1 MSITLYSGL
10 PGSGKSFTVVKDVII
25 PAIKSGRTVYTNIPL
40 VDDLFVTEFGSCPV
54 HFDTQDVIDNTSW
67 FLDVLPAGAVIV
79 LDEAW
84 RLWPSGLKT
93 NAVNPAHKEFLAEH
107 RHRVGEDGKSMEVVL
122 VTQDANQLAAFVRQL
137 IEKTYRAKKLDTVG
151 QSNRFRLDIYEG
163 AVGGANPPLS
173 NRVREM
179 FGSYDPQVYR
189 FYKSATKSQTGEV
202 GDEAKT
208 DARANVMKGGKIKA
222 IFAAMIFLPI
232 IAALLAWVTYHRLNK
247 QLDKRPDG
255 AAVASA
261 QPVDNKAAIE
271 LAKLRSEQSKSFLH
285 GRSISITG
293 IANYGFGDE
302 YRFKVAD
309 GDSVAHFS
317 KGDLVRLGYT
327 VAPIGDCIVR
337 ISGFSETLY
346 AMCRGEKTAGVIAQA
361 FEAPKD
367 STQL

>member
-40 VDDLFVTEFGSCPV
+40 VDDLFVSEFGSCPV
-54 HFDTQDVIDNTSW
+54 HFDTQDVIDATGW
-67 FLDVLPAGAVIV
+67 FLDVLPSGAVIV

-84 RLWPSGLKT
+84 RLWPAGLKA

-107 RHRVGEDGKSMEVVL
+107 RHRVGEDGKSTEIVL

-189 FYKSATKSQTGEV
+189 FYKSATKSQTGDV
-202 GDEAKT
+202 GDESKT

-222 IFAAMIFLPI
+222 IFAAMIILPI
-232 IAALLAWVTYHRLNK
+232 VAGLLIWFTYHRLNK
-247 QLDKRPDG
+247 QIEKRPDSL
-255 AAVASA
+255 AAGVS
-261 QPVDNKAAIE
+261 QPADNKAAIE
-271 LAKLRSEQSKSFLH
+271 LAKLRAEQAKGLLH
-285 GRSISITG
+285 GRSITIAG
-293 IANYGFGDE
+293 IANYGAGDE

-309 GDSVAHFS
+309 GDQVARLS

-327 VAPIGDCIVR
+327 VDPVGQCVVR
-337 ISGFSETLY
+337 ITGFSETVY
-346 AMCRGEKTAGVIAQA
+346 AMCPGEKTAGVVAAA